1 MSALLALVGFVGLC
15 LLVGAAEAALSS
27 RAVQGW
33 YLSLTQPPGT
43 PPAWVF
49 GPIWTVL
56 YIMIGVAGWMVWRHA
71 SGVRPL
77 RLWGWQLA
85 ANAAWT
91 PAFFGLHSPG
101 TRIGC
106 ERGPAW
112 TDRAD
117 YPRLLETVPTGG
129 LAHAALS
136 GLVLLCDLSFRRFL
150 VDESSLRL
158 G

>member
-1 MSALLALVGFVGLC
+1 VSALLALVGFVGLC

-91 PAFFGLHSPG
+91 PAFFGLHSP
-101 TRIGC
+101 
-106 ERGPAW
+106 
-112 TDRAD
+112 
-117 YPRLLETVPTGG
+117 V
-129 LAHAALS
+129 LALAVS
-136 GLVLLCDLSFRRFL
+136 VVLLGLIVLTIRAFWRLCRPAGWLMLPYLAWSCYATYLSAGFWWMNPA
-150 VDESSLRL
+150 
-158 G
+158 